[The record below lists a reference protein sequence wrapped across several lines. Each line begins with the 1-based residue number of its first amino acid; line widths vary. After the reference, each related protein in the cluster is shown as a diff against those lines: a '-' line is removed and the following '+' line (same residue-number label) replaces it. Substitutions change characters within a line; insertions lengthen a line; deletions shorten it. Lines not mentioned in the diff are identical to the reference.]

1 MTLLTL
7 EAVGVIATKSRFD
20 IAALFKAEVG
30 WIKKESFILRR
41 SGKPRVSEMKY
52 MVGKSAWEA
61 IQDATYRRHGDSYR
75 EFLPDEAERRMVIED
90 ALKRSAELC
99 PDYFS
104 Q

>member
-1 MTLLTL
+1 MLAEGETL
-7 EAVGVIATKSRFD
+7 SD
-20 IAALFKAEVG
+20 IAALFKTDVG
-30 WIKKESFILRR
+30 WIKKESFILQR

-61 IQDATYRRHGDSYR
+61 IQDATHRKHGEGYR
-75 EFLPDEAERRMVIED
+75 EFLPDEDGCRLVIED
-90 ALKRSAELC
+90 ALKRAAELR